1 MIVQE
6 KKFKVKKKIVVN
18 LDVCR
23 EKKKLSKMGTKFI
36 SGAEFTMSRPTLME
50 VLNILL

>member
-6 KKFKVKKKIVVN
+6 KKFKVKKMIVVN

-23 EKKKLSKMGTKFI
+23 EKNLSKMGIKFI
-36 SGAEFTMSRPTLME
+36 SGGEFTMSRPTLME